1 MIIWMGQSSFR
12 IAGRLCI
19 DPLNVKKD
27 TLPADLILV
36 SHHHFDHCSPDNIS
50 RLICDKTIILTNRL
64 AAKGLG
70 MFKGK
75 VEIMLPGEK
84 RSINGIEVLAV
95 PAYNKNENL
104 HPKENNGLGFIV
116 TVDGQ
121 KVYHAGDTDLI
132 PEMSTVK
139 CDIALLPVS
148 GIYVMTPEEAAEAAA
163 LIKPS
168 LAIPMH
174 YGTTVGTMSDA
185 QKFCMLCSRKGIQS
199 KILTPA

>member
-12 IAGRLCI
+12 IAGRVCI

-27 TLPADLILV
+27 TLPAEVILI
-36 SHHHFDHCSPDNIS
+36 SHQHFDHCSPDNIS
-50 RLICDKTIILTNRL
+50 KLICDKTVILTNRI
-64 AAKGLG
+64 AAKCLP

-84 RSINGIEVLAV
+84 RTVNGIDILAV
-95 PAYNKNENL
+95 PAYNKKEIF
-104 HPKENNGLGFIV
+104 HPKDKNGLGFV
-116 TVDGQ
+116 VSVDGQ
-121 KVYHAGDTDLI
+121 RIYHAGDTDLI

-139 CDIALLPVS
+139 CDIALLPIS
-148 GIYVMTPEEAAEAAA
+148 GTYVMTAEEAAEAAE

-174 YGTTVGTMSDA
+174 YGMTLGTMVDA
-185 QKFCMLCSRKGIQS
+185 QKFCMLCGQKGIQT
-199 KILTPA
+199 KLLTPA